1 MSNRVPRSR
10 SAQAC
15 LRLTYFNQPEGLAG
29 ELPDL
34 GKILA
39 VVSYGAT
46 WTGPL
51 PPGCPHVEV
60 DLPALGA
67 AALHEAWTV
76 SGLVSYGSLD
86 GMAAA
91 WTDEILFGAAVV
103 AETPAAP
110 LEHTAFEVYNQIFRA
125 VEREGY
131 PFLLRVWNY
140 VPDITELAGGPE
152 RYRRFNLGRHDA
164 FIVNRRQVEAAPA
177 ACAVGGCS
185 GPLRVYFI
193 ASRQSGMPLENPRQ
207 VSAYRYPPLYG
218 PRSPTFSRGLLAS
231 IGGRRQLFISGTA
244 SVVGHESRH
253 LGDPLAQTKEAMAN
267 IQSVVAEAHKMGL
280 AADHRLMLKAY
291 VRDRDDFGKIRDC
304 ITGLLSPNDVVVF
317 LQGHLCRPELLIE
330 IEGVCL

>member
-1 MSNRVPRSR
+1 M
-10 SAQAC
+10 
-15 LRLTYFNQPEGLAG
+15 
-29 ELPDL
+29 
-34 GKILA
+34 LA
-39 VVSYGAT
+39 VVSYGAAR
-46 WTGPL
+46 TGPL
-51 PPGCPHVEV
+51 PPGCPRVEV

-76 SGLVSYGSLD
+76 GGPVSYGSVD
-86 GMAAA
+86 GIVAA

-103 AETPAAP
+103 EETPAVP
-110 LEHTAFEVYNQIFRA
+110 LEHTAFEAYNRIFRA
-125 VEREGY
+125 IEREGY
-131 PFLLRVWNY
+131 PSLLRVWNY
-140 VPDITELAGGPE
+140 VPDITEPAGGIE

-164 FIVNRRQVEAAPA
+164 FIANRRQLKAAPA

-218 PRSPTFSRGLLAS
+218 PRSPTFSRALLAE
-231 IGGRRQLFISGTA
+231 IGGRPQLFISGTA

-267 IQSVVAEAHKMGL
+267 IQSVVAEAQKMGL

-291 VRDRDDFGKIRDC
+291 LRDPSDFSEIRDC
-304 ITGLLSPNDVVVF
+304 IAGLLCPDDAVVF
-317 LQGHLCRPELLIE
+317 LQGRLCRSELLLE
-330 IEGVCL
+330 IEGVCF